1 MTRSQKS
8 ERKRAANVLAAFA
21 LALTDKVSGSIRDA
35 AGRSDMASAALIQIG
50 FEPGMSIERLR
61 LAVGLS
67 HSAMVRVIDQLQAD
81 GLVKRER
88 DPAGDSRVA
97 LLSLTRSGEAQ
108 MRDALAA
115 RERVT
120 EPAVEKLSL
129 QECQTLL
136 NLLQKALPALIKTE
150 VEQEIA
156 CRFCDLGACPQDTC
170 PIGTCGNDPS

>member
-1 MTRSQKS
+1 MSRSQKS

-21 LALTDKVSGSIRDA
+21 LALTDKVGAAIRED

-81 GLVKRER
+81 GLVNRER

-97 LLSLTRSGEAQ
+97 LLSLTRTGEAQ
-108 MRDALAA
+108 MCDALAA

-120 EPAVEKLSL
+120 EPALDHLSL
-129 QECQTLL
+129 QECQLL
-136 NLLQKALPALIKTE
+136 LKLLEKALPALIKTK
-150 VEQEIA
+150 VEQEVA
-156 CRFCDLGACPQDTC
+156 CRFCDLNACPQDVC
-170 PIGTCGNDPS
+170 PIGACSTEA